1 MRTLLAALLLAAALL
16 GGSSPALAEPVFGPH
31 WLEHMQATGVLLVQ
45 PDGYDFVAP
54 VENPVM
60 AYDLALR
67 HSSGR
72 VEARWAVV
80 PVAEGEIVDPTV
92 YVTAVLANVA
102 AEVGAPLQVFPTADV
117 GRDYRANWG
126 ALAVIKPKPGF
137 ADGYSFAIMV
147 ALYRE
152 GKGLVYAFFLCQDLE
167 ADKPL
172 MSSAFSALKFR
183 DLL

>member
-1 MRTLLAALLLAAALL
+1 MRRLLAALTLTVALM
-16 GGSSPALAEPVFGPH
+16 GASSPTLAEPVFGPH

-45 PDGYDFVAP
+45 PDDFDFVAP
-54 VENPVM
+54 VQNPVM

-80 PVAEGEIVDPTV
+80 PTAEGEVIDPTV

-117 GRDYRANWG
+117 GRDYNANWG
-126 ALAVIKPKPGF
+126 GLTVIKPKAGF
-137 ADGYSFAIMV
+137 ADEYQVAIVV

-152 GKGLVYAFFLCQDLE
+152 GKGMVYAFFLCKDLE

-172 MSSAFSALKFR
+172 MGSAFSALKFR
-183 DLL
+183 DPQ